1 MKMCKLG
8 DIIVINNYIGDDNK
22 QINQHSFIVVSDEK
36 GTIAGLEYSMVTSV
50 ISSFKNDEQRQKK
63 LKHEENMELPLNSMN
78 EKNFKKL
85 SYVKA
90 DKVFYFN
97 KNKIDYYIIASLKD
111 EYLDELLKLILK
123 LASKGKLSQIIDNL

>member
-8 DIIVINNYIGDDNK
+8 DIIVVNNYIGDDNK

-63 LKHEENMELPLNSMN
+63 LKHEENMELP
-78 EKNFKKL
+78 K
-85 SYVKA
+85 
-90 DKVFYFN
+90 FYEWKEF
-97 KNKIDYYIIASLKD
+97 
-111 EYLDELLKLILK
+111 
-123 LASKGKLSQIIDNL
+123 

>member
-8 DIIVINNYIGDDNK
+8 DIIVVNNYIGDDNK

>member
-1 MKMCKLG
+1 
-8 DIIVINNYIGDDNK
+8 
-22 QINQHSFIVVSDEK
+22 
-36 GTIAGLEYSMVTSV
+36 
-50 ISSFKNDEQRQKK
+50 
-63 LKHEENMELPLNSMN
+63 MN